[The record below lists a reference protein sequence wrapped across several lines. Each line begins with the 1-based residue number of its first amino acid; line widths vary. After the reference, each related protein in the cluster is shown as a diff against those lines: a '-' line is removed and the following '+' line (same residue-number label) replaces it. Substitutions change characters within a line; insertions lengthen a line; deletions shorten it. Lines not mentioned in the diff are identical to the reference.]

1 MPSSQK
7 PTFRISH
14 SLRILYRVIA
24 FSFPYRRDIIAT
36 STSLLLNTIVM
47 FLLPWLLGWAF
58 DMIRAEADNTSS
70 MTGGS
75 ITGILMLV
83 AGGVIITGF
92 LRGGFMFGVTYFS
105 QILSQKAAYDIRN
118 AMYNSM
124 QRQSF
129 HYYDHVKTAEIMSRA
144 TADVESS
151 RMFLSFGLPR
161 PIQTLAF
168 FLGVTV
174 ILLAIDWRL
183 GLIVCIGMPII
194 AYRAISTSARL
205 RPVWQSI
212 QQELARL
219 TIVLQENLSAA
230 KLIRAFGRQD
240 YEQEKFEGNLDH
252 LYQQNMR
259 ANEMQAFNT
268 PVMTLILYI
277 MVGATLLYGGYEIMK
292 DRLTG
297 GELTQSI
304 FYMLMLTEQVRML
317 GWMGNLFARVV
328 ASGERIFEVLDS
340 VPVVRNKLGAI
351 VLPAGKGVV
360 RFEGVSFSYGETDVP
375 VLRNINLDAQPGQVT
390 AIVGLTGSG
399 KTSLINLM
407 PRFYDVTAGRVLI
420 DGIDVR
426 EVTLESL
433 REQIGV
439 VQQDVFLFSASLRDN
454 IAYGQMQASMEEVV
468 AAAKAAQLH
477 DFIIGLDEGYETWI
491 GERGVT
497 LSGGQRQRLAIART
511 LIMNPQILILD
522 DSLSSVDT
530 ETEHLIQKALK
541 GLMVGRTSFIIAQR
555 LAGLVDAD
563 QIVVLNGG
571 SIAERGTHESLLAA
585 GGLYKDIH
593 ELQALH
599 ERDAIG
605 GEEFTDSEG
614 VSGEKR

>member
-7 PTFRISH
+7 FRTKFRYNA
-14 SLRILYRVIA
+14 RILYRAVA
-24 FSFPYRRDIIAT
+24 FSFPYRWDIFAT
-36 STSLLLNTIVM
+36 SSSLFLNTLVM
-47 FLLPWLLGWAF
+47 FLLPWLLGRAF
-58 DMIRAEADNTSS
+58 DMISEESDAANFA
-70 MTGGS
+70 TGGN
-75 ITGILMLV
+75 IIGILLV
-83 AGGVIITGF
+83 IAGGVLITGL
-92 LRGGFMFGVTYFS
+92 LRGGFMFGVTYYS

-118 AMYNSM
+118 KMYDSM

-129 HYYDHVKTAEIMSRA
+129 YFYDHVKTAEVMSRA
-144 TADVESS
+144 TADVESL

-168 FLGVTV
+168 FLGVMV
-174 ILLAIDWRL
+174 ILLVINWQL
-183 GLIVCIGMPII
+183 GLIVCIGMPAI

-212 QQELARL
+212 QQELART

-230 KLIRAFGRQD
+230 KLIRSFGRQD
-240 YEQEKFEGNLDH
+240 YEQEKFERNLDD
-252 LYQQNMR
+252 LYRENMH
-259 ANEMQAFNT
+259 ANEVQAFNT
-268 PVMTLILYI
+268 PLMTLILYLI
-277 MVGATLLYGGYEIMK
+277 VGATLLYGGYAIINDK
-292 DRLTG
+292 LTG

-328 ASGERIFEVLDS
+328 ASGERIFEILDG
-340 VPVVRNKLGAI
+340 VPVVTDKEGATE
-351 VLPAGKGVV
+351 LSRGKGVV
-360 RFEGVSFSYGETDVP
+360 QFQDVSFSYGDGTRM
-375 VLRNINLDAQPGQVT
+375 VLENINLEAQPGQVT
-390 AIVGLTGSG
+390 AVVGLTGSG

-420 DGIDVR
+420 DGTDVR
-426 EVTLESL
+426 DVTLESL
-433 REQIGV
+433 RRQIGI

-454 IAYGQMQASMEEVV
+454 IAYGYTHASMEEVV

-477 DFIIGLDEGYETWI
+477 EFIVGLEEGYETWI

-530 ETEHLIQKALK
+530 ETEHLIQQALK
-541 GLMVGRTSFIIAQR
+541 SLMTGRTSFVIAQR

-563 QIVVLNGG
+563 QIVVLDKGV
-571 SIAERGTHESLLAA
+571 IAERGTHTSLLSA
-585 GGLYKDIH
+585 GGLYKDIYD
-593 ELQALH
+593 LQALR
-599 ERDAIG
+599 ESDAMG
-605 GEEFTDSEG
+605 GEQLTGSEEVLG
-614 VSGEKR
+614 DKR